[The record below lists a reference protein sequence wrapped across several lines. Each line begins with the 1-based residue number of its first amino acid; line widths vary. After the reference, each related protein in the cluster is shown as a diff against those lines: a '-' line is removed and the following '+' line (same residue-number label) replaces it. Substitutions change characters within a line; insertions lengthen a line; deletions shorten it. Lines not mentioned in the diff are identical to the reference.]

1 MNFIEATIDNVN
13 DFIIHS
19 FLDIEINRKVFK
31 TTRERVQRL
40 WAHKIIM
47 IINEINM
54 INVKLLAKI
63 DNNCVIVKAQ
73 ERDIN
78 NFFDNISIVILM
90 RDFFQSTSVKEK
102 SLWQQYKNFT
112 KKQNRDLLLWKK
124 FDNVIILNEQ
134 MR

>member
-1 MNFIEATIDNVN
+1 MSFIEATVDNVN

-31 TTRERVQRL
+31 TTCERVRRL

-54 INVKLLAKI
+54 INATLLTKI
-63 DNNCVIVKAQ
+63 DSNCVIFKVQK
-73 ERDIN
+73 RDIN
-78 NFFDNISIVILM
+78 NFFDNILIVILM
-90 RDFFQSTSVKEK
+90 KDFFQLISMKEK

-112 KKQNRDLLLWKK
+112 KEQNRDLLLWRK

-134 MR
+134 MK